1 MDPGI
6 RHIQISTRPQ
16 AYYYLGKY
24 NEAYP
29 AKAISWG
36 HPAWRLHAIT
46 FRIAWSSSV
55 ALAIEVRLVLF
66 RIPLFPAKSPPN
78 CRCTVVEVRYS
89 HSASPAFSG
98 RGAKGLATLPCRGTP
113 RGAALRQRSC
123 RRERSRYRRDR
134 AGQAEAEGGRG
145 CWSDS
150 QQTPGKA
157 AQT

>member
-1 MDPGI
+1 MNTLCMDPGI

-36 HPAWRLHAIT
+36 HPAWRFHAIT

-66 RIPLFPAKSPPN
+66 TIPLFPAKSPRN

-98 RGAKGLATLPCRGTP
+98 RGPGNSPLSRLAWGQPFTQASVKMSHTTWRGLTP
-113 RGAALRQRSC
+113 
-123 RRERSRYRRDR
+123 EEP
-134 AGQAEAEGGRG
+134 QA
-145 CWSDS
+145 
-150 QQTPGKA
+150 
-157 AQT
+157 